1 LNCENLALLDS
12 SFLACAAAVSKA
24 NEEPP
29 ESETLLPEDLDAPPE
44 CPPPEPDA
52 KLKLEPEL

>member
-1 LNCENLALLDS
+1 
-12 SFLACAAAVSKA
+12 VSKA

-29 ESETLLPEDLDAPPE
+29 ESDTPLPEDLDAPPE
-44 CPPPEPDA
+44 WPPPEPDA